1 MKTYIHSLILLGIF
15 LSAGDVYGQDKGS
28 CVTDMILSSYSSRNF
43 NSTPLTKDQ
52 INLVLQC
59 GIKSPSA
66 RNSQPW
72 KYTVVLDN
80 SLAKKIV
87 QDALPGNAVIVISGP
102 EVVNEGMNP
111 DIDCSL
117 TTAYMYVAAQSLGLA
132 AHLYT
137 SPVRNTN
144 ENLKEELGIAEGYR
158 AIIVLKIGNT
168 DSYVDGI
175 SSASAR
181 NDLQEVVTF
190 K

>member
-1 MKTYIHSLILLGIF
+1 MKTYIRSLILLGIL
-15 LSAGDVYGQDKGS
+15 LSAGTVYGQETGK
-28 CVTDMILSSYSSRNF
+28 CVTDLILSSYSSRNF
-43 NSTPLTKDQ
+43 NSTPLSRDQ
-52 INLVLQC
+52 IDLVLKS

-72 KYTVVLDN
+72 KYTVVTDQT
-80 SLAKKIV
+80 LAAKIIS
-87 QDALPGNAVIVISGP
+87 DALPGNAVIVVSGP
-102 EVVNEGMNP
+102 ETVAEGMNP

-117 TTAYMYVAAQSLGLA
+117 TTAYMYIAAQSLGLA

-137 SPVRNTN
+137 SPVRNVN

-175 SSASAR
+175 SSASQR
-181 NDLQEVVTF
+181 NDLKDVVTF

>member
-1 MKTYIHSLILLGIF
+1 MKIYIRSFILLGIF
-15 LSAGDVYGQDKGS
+15 LSAGIVYGQDKGS

-43 NSTPLTKDQ
+43 NSVPLSEDQ
-52 INLVLQC
+52 INVVLRS
-59 GIKSPSA
+59 GIKAPSA

-72 KYTVVLDN
+72 KYTVVRDQA
-80 SLAKKIV
+80 LAVKIV
-87 QDALPGNAVIVISGP
+87 QDALPGNAVIVVSGP
-102 EVVNEGMNP
+102 EAVREGMNP

-117 TTAYMYVAAQSLGLA
+117 TTAYMYIAAQSLGLA

-137 SPVRNTN
+137 SPVGNVN
-144 ENLKEELGIAEGYR
+144 ANLKGELGITEGYR

-181 NDLQEVVTF
+181 NELQEVVTY

>member
-1 MKTYIHSLILLGIF
+1 MKTYIRSLVLLGIF
-15 LSAGDVYGQDKGS
+15 LGAGFVYGQEKGS
-28 CVTDMILSSYSSRNF
+28 CVTDVILSSYSSRNF

-66 RNSQPW
+66 RNNQPW
-72 KYTVVLDN
+72 KYTVVTDET
-80 SLAKKIV
+80 LAQKIIR
-87 QDALPGNAVIVISGP
+87 DALPGNAVIVVSGP
-102 EVVNEGMNP
+102 ENVSEGMNP

-137 SPVRNTN
+137 SPVRNVN
-144 ENLKEELGIAEGYR
+144 ENLKVELGIAEGYR
-158 AIIVLKIGNT
+158 AILVLKIGNT

-181 NDLQEVVTF
+181 NDLQVVVTF